1 MSGDSLQDGLFA
13 PVVEAFADDPYVTCH
28 EKVLSSK
35 PLKVRGKIF
44 AIPGNGDLV
53 LKLPKHVVD
62 ELVSTGQGTR
72 FDPGH
77 GRLMKEWVV
86 LTIESRKLW
95 VALARQA
102 RTFVGG

>member
-1 MSGDSLQDGLFA
+1 MSGDGLQHGHFA
-13 PVVEAFADDPYVTCH
+13 PVIEAFADDPFVTCH
-28 EKVLSSK
+28 EKVFSSK

-44 AIPGNGDLV
+44 AIPRNGDLV
-53 LKLPKHVVD
+53 LKLPTHVVD
-62 ELVSTGQGTR
+62 ELVSTGQGKR

-86 LTIESRKLW
+86 LTIECRHLW